1 MSTEPL
7 LVLTCKAS
15 DYDATAHTCAAPFYS
30 QQAEP
35 LPTMSIDD
43 AQQIGM
49 AIALLWATAWVFRML
64 KKTLNEV
71 G

>member
-15 DYDATAHTCAAPFYS
+15 DFNATTQTCAAPFYS
-30 QQAEP
+30 QQAEA
-35 LPTMSIDD
+35 LPSMSIDD

-49 AIALLWATAWVFRML
+49 AIALLWAVAWGIRAL
-64 KKTLNEV
+64 KKTLNET
-71 G
+71 